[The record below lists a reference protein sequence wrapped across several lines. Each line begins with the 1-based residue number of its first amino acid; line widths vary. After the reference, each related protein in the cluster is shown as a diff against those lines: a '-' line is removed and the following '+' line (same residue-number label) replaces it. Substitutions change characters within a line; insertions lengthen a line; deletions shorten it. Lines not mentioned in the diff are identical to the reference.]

1 MQGKEEA
8 LMYKINIDEIPEEGI
23 NRSYKPGVSIRY
35 LILEEF
41 GAPNFEM
48 RYFELEKGMVTS
60 MDLHEFEHEVF
71 VLRGRGRL
79 FVEGREYGLKPKDA
93 VLIEGNEQ
101 HQLRQEGDEPFGFL
115 CIVPNGVST
124 SKRKVD
130 LSYGKKK

>member
-1 MQGKEEA
+1 
-8 LMYKINIDEIPEEGI
+8 MYKINIKEIPEQGI

-60 MDLHEFEHEVF
+60 LDLHEFEHEVF
-71 VLRGRGRL
+71 ILKGRGKL
-79 FVEGREYGLKPKDA
+79 ILEGEEYDLKPSDA

-101 HQLRQEGDEPFGFL
+101 HQLMQNGDEPFGFI
-115 CIVPNGVST
+115 CVVPNGVSQ
-124 SKRKVD
+124 SKGVVD
-130 LSYGKKK
+130 LSYGQKK

>member
-1 MQGKEEA
+1 
-8 LMYKINIDEIPEEGI
+8 MYKTNIDEIPEEGI

-60 MDLHEFEHEVF
+60 LDLHEFEHEIF
-71 VLRGRGRL
+71 IIKGRGKL
-79 FVEGREYGLKPKDA
+79 LLEGKEHGLHPHDA

-101 HQLRQEGDEPFGFL
+101 HQLSQEGDEPFGFL

-124 SKRKVD
+124 SKGVVD
-130 LSYGKKK
+130 LDYGKKK

>member
-1 MQGKEEA
+1 
-8 LMYKINIDEIPEEGI
+8 MYKTNINEIPEEGV

-48 RYFELEKGMVTS
+48 RYFELEKGMETS
-60 MDLHEFEHEVF
+60 LDLHAFEHEIF
-71 VLRGRGRL
+71 ILRGRGKL
-79 FVEGREYGLKPKDA
+79 FLEGREYNLSHHDA

-101 HQLRQEGDEPFGFL
+101 HQLKQEGDETFGFL

-124 SKRKVD
+124 SKGVVD
-130 LSYGKKK
+130 VHYGVKK

>member
-1 MQGKEEA
+1 
-8 LMYKINIDEIPEEGI
+8 MYKTNINEIPEEGI
-23 NRSYKPGVSIRY
+23 NRSYKSGVSIRY

-60 MDLHEFEHEVF
+60 LDLHEFEHEIF
-71 VLRGRGRL
+71 ILKGKGKLFLEGKEYDLR
-79 FVEGREYGLKPKDA
+79 PHDA

-115 CIVPNGVST
+115 CIVPNGVSS
-124 SKRKVD
+124 SKGAVN
-130 LSYGKKK
+130 LSYGEKL

>member
-1 MQGKEEA
+1 
-8 LMYKINIDEIPEEGI
+8 MYKTNISEIPEEGI

-60 MDLHEFEHEVF
+60 VDLHEFEHEIF
-71 VLRGRGRL
+71 ILRGQGKL
-79 FVEGREYGLKPKDA
+79 FLEGKEYGLRPQDA

-101 HQLRQEGDEPFGFL
+101 HQLRQDGDEPFGFL

-124 SKRKVD
+124 SKGVVK
-130 LSYGKKK
+130 LSYGVKQ

>member
-1 MQGKEEA
+1 
-8 LMYKINIDEIPEEGI
+8 MYKVNIEEIPEEGI

-48 RYFELEKGMVTS
+48 RYFELERGMVTS

-71 VLRGRGRL
+71 VLRGRGKL
-79 FVEGREYGLKPKDA
+79 FLAGNEYDLRPHDA

-101 HQLRQEGDEPFGFL
+101 HQLSQDGDEPFGFL
-115 CIVPNGVST
+115 CIVPNGVSK
-124 SKRKVD
+124 SKREVD
-130 LSYGKKK
+130 LRYGKKI